1 MTKSPVGVW
10 ALIES
15 DRQEVERYYQTL
27 STWIRLHGAEHLG
40 TQYVVVRLARMEVT
54 GPLDFSDIQR
64 VLRRV
69 VDFRTWYDAWHSE
82 AVQAEELGERFVA
95 EGRTV
100 SAGDMFHRASM
111 CHHWGQ
117 YLARIGSEQ
126 KTEGRV
132 GRVRCYRRAIE
143 HLDIWIEPLPI
154 PFNGMRLPG
163 YLHLPDAAGATEGA
177 PPCVIM
183 VNGADSVKE
192 EYHNWARQFVRRGL
206 AVLTMDG
213 PGQGEM
219 VGVLPMRPDAWEE
232 PVGAAIDALAASGRV
247 DVDRVGIWG
256 SSMGGFLAL
265 RAAAF
270 EPRVRAAISSGGF
283 YDFRDYRYWPVS
295 TQLNVMEDLMVDSLS
310 EARAYVEER
319 CSLAGSLEM
328 IRSPYLV
335 IHGARDE
342 LVSVEEGRQ
351 MAGNE
356 LAEFVNFEDG
366 YHTCTNYNAT
376 LVPLMCDW
384 MSGNLGAVR
393 GRDYEEMKE
402 K

>member
-1 MTKSPVGVW
+1 VW
-10 ALIES
+10 ALIEA

-64 VLRRV
+64 ILHRV
-69 VDFRTWYDAWHSE
+69 VDFRSWYDAWHAE
-82 AVQAEELGERFVA
+82 AVQAEEMGERFVA

-100 SAGDMFHRASM
+100 SAGDMFHRAAM

-126 KTEGRV
+126 KTEGRL
-132 GRVRCYRRAIE
+132 GRVRSYRRAIE
-143 HLDIWIEPLPI
+143 HFAARIEPMQI
-154 PFNGMRLPG
+154 PFDGMRLPG
-163 YLHLPDAAGATEGA
+163 YLHLPEAAGAAEEA

-232 PVGAAIDALAASGRV
+232 PVGAAIDALATSGRV

-283 YDFRDYRYWPVS
+283 YDFRDYPHWPVS

-310 EARAYVEER
+310 EARAYIEER
-319 CSLAGSLEM
+319 CSLAGSVEM
-328 IRSPYLV
+328 MRRPYLV

-342 LVSVEEGRQ
+342 LVTLEEGRQ
-351 MAGNE
+351 MAQGA

-384 MSGNLGAVR
+384 MSSNLGAVR
-393 GRDYEEMKE
+393 GRNYQQMSE

>member
-1 MTKSPVGVW
+1 V
-10 ALIES
+10 IES

-40 TQYVVVRLARMEVT
+40 SRYVVVRLARMEVT
-54 GPLDFSDIQR
+54 GPLDHSDIQR
-64 VLRRV
+64 ILRQV
-69 VDFRTWYDAWHSE
+69 VDLRSWYDAWHAE
-82 AVQAEELGERFVA
+82 AVQAEETGGRFVA
-95 EGRTV
+95 EGRDV
-100 SAGDMFHRASM
+100 SAGDMLHRAAM

-117 YLARIGSEQ
+117 YLARVGSEQ
-126 KTEGRV
+126 KLEGRA

-143 HLDIWIEPLPI
+143 HLDTRIEPMHV
-154 PFNGMRLPG
+154 PFNGTRLPG
-163 YLHLPDAAGATEGA
+163 YLHLPDAAGTAEG
-177 PPCVIM
+177 PRSCVIM

-192 EYHNWARQFVRRGL
+192 EYHNWARQFARRGL
-206 AVLTMDG
+206 AALTMDG

-232 PVGAAIDALAASGRV
+232 PIGAAIDALAASGMV
-247 DVDRVGIWG
+247 DADRVGIWG

-265 RAAAF
+265 RATAF

-295 TQLNVMEDLMVDSLS
+295 TQLNVMEDLMLDSLS
-310 EARAYVEER
+310 EARAYIEER
-319 CSLAGSLEM
+319 CSLAGTVEL

-342 LVSVEEGRQ
+342 LVSVEEGRRL
-351 MAGNE
+351 AGGPRG
-356 LAEFVNFEDG
+356 EFVNFEDG
-366 YHTCTNYNAT
+366 FHTCTNYNAT

-384 MSGNLGAVR
+384 MSDRLGARR
-393 GRDYEEMKE
+393 GPRDEQRKEE
-402 K
+402 

>member
-1 MTKSPVGVW
+1 MGT
-10 ALIES
+10 LIES

-40 TQYVVVRLARMEVT
+40 TRYVVVRLARMEVT

-64 VLRRV
+64 ILRRV
-69 VDFRTWYDAWHSE
+69 VDLRTWYDAWHAE
-82 AVQAEELGERFVA
+82 AVQAEELGERFIA

-126 KTEGRV
+126 KIEGRK

-143 HLDIWIEPLPI
+143 HLDTRIEPMPI
-154 PFNGMRLPG
+154 PFNGTRLPG
-163 YLHLPDAAGATEGA
+163 YLHLPDAAVAAEGA
-177 PPCVIM
+177 PACVIM

-192 EYHNWARQFVRRGL
+192 EYHNWARQFARRGL

-232 PVGAAIDALAASGRV
+232 PIGAAVDALAASGMV
-247 DVDRVGIWG
+247 DADRVGIWG

-270 EPRVRAAISSGGF
+270 EPRVRVAISSGGF

-295 TQLNVMEDLMVDSLS
+295 TQLNVMEDLMVESLS

-319 CSLAGSLEM
+319 CSLAGIVET
-328 IRSPYLV
+328 IRGPYLV

-351 MAGNE
+351 MAGGP

-366 YHTCTNYNAT
+366 FHTCTNYNAT

-384 MSGNLGAVR
+384 MSDRLQPGRGASDEQR
-393 GRDYEEMKE
+393 KEE
-402 K
+402 

>member
-82 AVQAEELGERFVA
+82 AAQAEEMGERFVA

-132 GRVRCYRRAIE
+132 GRVRCYQRAIE
-143 HLDIWIEPLPI
+143 HLDILIEPLPI

-319 CSLAGSLEM
+319 CSLAGCLEM

-351 MAGNE
+351 MAGSE

-393 GRDYEEMKE
+393 GRGL
-402 K
+402 